1 MLTEVKI
8 LHSQH
13 LIQDKYNTIGYHRN
27 YSGHWLVATM
37 STFKSTIILQCTSK
51 RTRSGNLSHLR
62 CLIIFLSTRKTGFIS
77 QLYAFLCRRCKQK
90 SYFPRKMLLWYLLN
104 DVTFRKFNVCLF
116 CRLFTYI
123 YLLSKIYFWPKF
135 SA

>member
-37 STFKSTIILQCTSK
+37 SAFKSTIILQCTSK
-51 RTRSGNLSHLR
+51 RTRSICLSYNHTKLICKFVVLSNFHALNFGQKYIFDSKYMYVNNLQNKHTLNFLKVTSFNKYQSN
-62 CLIIFLSTRKTGFIS
+62 IFKGR
-77 QLYAFLCRRCKQK
+77 
-90 SYFPRKMLLWYLLN
+90 
-104 DVTFRKFNVCLF
+104 
-116 CRLFTYI
+116 
-123 YLLSKIYFWPKF
+123 
-135 SA
+135 